1 MVAQCRERTKCHLE
15 GLMLNY
21 VNKKK
26 KSHHAPNLR
35 GKPSL
40 PAPACSPGLS
50 VPRFPQLGHE
60 GSGTCP
66 IIGQL
71 SPSPQLTPLSPRALW
86 SLTMVFLSAFWMRY
100 PVTSLLPSSLGGC
113 HSTSALVPHTS
124 FTVTFMGG
132 PAFSERGWVLRH
144 SGSSLLS
151 PAAQSP
157 APCGSPAPP
166 HTHDA
171 DTDGGRVLH
180 VLNLHAQLV
189 LARVGAG
196 RLPHEEHGVRVAG
209 AQVHT

>member
-40 PAPACSPGLS
+40 SAPACSPGLS

-71 SPSPQLTPLSPRALW
+71 SPSPQLTPLSPRAL
-86 SLTMVFLSAFWMRY
+86 
-100 PVTSLLPSSLGGC
+100 
-113 HSTSALVPHTS
+113 
-124 FTVTFMGG
+124 
-132 PAFSERGWVLRH
+132 
-144 SGSSLLS
+144 
-151 PAAQSP
+151 
-157 APCGSPAPP
+157 
-166 HTHDA
+166 
-171 DTDGGRVLH
+171 
-180 VLNLHAQLV
+180 
-189 LARVGAG
+189 
-196 RLPHEEHGVRVAG
+196 
-209 AQVHT
+209 